1 MQCEIQS
8 RRNIFLCNILEKWWQ
23 VMVTDT
29 GIFQVGVI
37 SQDVSGSVGF
47 LFMSYKR
54 KVSFIYPAASP
65 DSG

>member
-1 MQCEIQS
+1 M
-8 RRNIFLCNILEKWWQ
+8 L
-23 VMVTDT
+23 TDP

-37 SQDVSGSVGF
+37 RQDVSGSVGF